1 MTAYS
6 NHSPTA
12 RRTGLA
18 ALLLGGAL
26 LITACSPG
34 ESPADDPSSTGDA
47 AAIDETAGIDWFDGS
62 VEEAFAAAEREDKPL
77 FLYWGAEWCPY
88 CKQVKA
94 TIFTRR
100 DVIRR
105 TRQFVAVELDGDDPA
120 AQQAGEGF
128 GVAGYPTMIV
138 FMPDGEELTRIP
150 NGLNLEAYADIFDL
164 ALNAIRPVADLVRAA
179 LAGESLEDRE
189 WQQLAVYSWG
199 QDNQRALGEFDV
211 RDVFGAL
218 ANACPGSAG
227 SACSRLAMNHIEA
240 AIDAA
245 GDTPLDSAI
254 RDAAVDELM
263 LMLED
268 ERLIAANLDAV
279 LHAGTD
285 FTGAL
290 TESGSEARARLADH
304 WQAVMASLA
313 DDPRLSTVE
322 QFYAAYG
329 PVGFL
334 RLDDPEAVIPE
345 GTQDALRDRVAKAMA
360 NTTDPIER
368 HVVTTTAASLLR
380 AVDLPDEASVL
391 LEGELAQSRQPYYL
405 MSVLASTAEANDDNT
420 SALSWRKRAY
430 ETATGESTRFRWGYG
445 YVVGLIRLAP
455 ESTDEI
461 EAVTAQMFA
470 ELEDPAT
477 AFYGGTGARAERLSS
492 ALLEWAN
499 SDDNADDRVAAL
511 ARLREKT
518 SSVCAAIPP
527 DEAGR
532 ERCDGF
538 LEAPDG
544 A

>member
-1 MTAYS
+1 V
-6 NHSPTA
+6 
-12 RRTGLA
+12 RRR
-18 ALLLGGAL
+18 ALTFLTLGGAIL
-26 LITACSPG
+26 MTACSPG
-34 ESPADDPSSTGDA
+34 EPPASDESPAVDTT
-47 AAIDETAGIDWFDGS
+47 AIDETSGIDWFDGS
-62 VEEAFAAAEREDKPL
+62 VDEAFAAAEREDKPL

-100 DVIRR
+100 DVISR

-138 FMPDGEELTRIP
+138 FTPNGEELTRIP

-179 LAGESLEDRE
+179 LAGELLEDRE
-189 WQQLAVYSWG
+189 WQQLSVYSWG
-199 QDNQRALGEFDV
+199 QDNQRALGDLDRHVAFEALV
-211 RDVFGAL
+211 R
-218 ANACPGSAG
+218 ACPDSAG
-227 SACSRLAMNHIEA
+227 NACSRLAMNHIEA

-245 GDTPLDSAI
+245 EDTPLDPAM
-254 RDAAVDELM
+254 RDAAVDRLM
-263 LMLED
+263 VMLGD

-285 FTGAL
+285 FTAAL
-290 TESGSEARARLADH
+290 TEPGSETRARLAAR
-304 WQAVMASLA
+304 WQGAMETLA

-334 RLDDPEAVIPE
+334 RLDDSEAEIPEAIK
-345 GTQDALRDRVAKAMA
+345 DAVRNRVAQGMTSTA
-360 NTTDPIER
+360 DPIER
-368 HVVTTTAASLLR
+368 HAVTTTAASLLR
-380 AVDLPDEASVL
+380 SVDLPDEASTL
-391 LEGELAQSRQPYYL
+391 LEGELKQSKQPYYL
-405 MSVLASTAEANDDNT
+405 MSVLASTAEANGDNA

-470 ELEDPAT
+470 ELEDPAS
-477 AFYGGTGARAERLSS
+477 AFYSGTGMRAERLSN
-492 ALLEWAN
+492 ALLEWAD
-499 SDDNADDRVAAL
+499 SGDNADDRAAVL
-511 ARLREKT
+511 TRLREKT

-527 DEAGR
+527 GDTGR

-538 LEAPDG
+538 LSASSG
-544 A
+544 

>member
-1 MTAYS
+1 LTA
-6 NHSPTA
+6 HSSSSSTV
-12 RRTGLA
+12 RRR
-18 ALLLGGAL
+18 ALTFLTLGGAIL
-26 LITACSPG
+26 MTACSPG
-34 ESPADDPSSTGDA
+34 EPPASDESPAVDTT
-47 AAIDETAGIDWFDGS
+47 AIDETSGIDWFDGS
-62 VEEAFAAAEREDKPL
+62 VDEAFAAAEREDKPL

-100 DVIRR
+100 DVISR

-138 FMPDGEELTRIP
+138 FTPNGEELTRIP

-179 LAGESLEDRE
+179 LAGELLEDRE
-189 WQQLAVYSWG
+189 WQQLSVYSWG
-199 QDNQRALGEFDV
+199 QDNQRALGDLDRHVAFEALV
-211 RDVFGAL
+211 R
-218 ANACPGSAG
+218 ACPDSAG
-227 SACSRLAMNHIEA
+227 NACSRLAMNHIEA

-245 GDTPLDSAI
+245 EDTPLDPAM
-254 RDAAVDELM
+254 RDAAVDRLM
-263 LMLED
+263 VMLGD

-285 FTGAL
+285 FTAAL
-290 TESGSEARARLADH
+290 TEPGSETRARLAAR
-304 WQAVMASLA
+304 WQGAMETLA

-334 RLDDPEAVIPE
+334 RLDDSEAEIPEAIK
-345 GTQDALRDRVAKAMA
+345 DAVRNRVAQGMTSTA
-360 NTTDPIER
+360 DPIER
-368 HVVTTTAASLLR
+368 HAVTTTAASLLR
-380 AVDLPDEASVL
+380 SVDLPDEASTL
-391 LEGELAQSRQPYYL
+391 LEGELKQSKQPYYL
-405 MSVLASTAEANDDNT
+405 MSVLASTAEANGDNA

-470 ELEDPAT
+470 ELEDPAS
-477 AFYGGTGARAERLSS
+477 AFYSGTGMRAERLSN
-492 ALLEWAN
+492 ALLEWAD
-499 SDDNADDRVAAL
+499 SGDNADDRAAVL
-511 ARLREKT
+511 TRLREKT

-527 DEAGR
+527 GDTGR

-538 LEAPDG
+538 LSASSG
-544 A
+544 

>member
-1 MTAYS
+1 MKQYS
-6 NHSPTA
+6 DNPSTTKRYGFA
-12 RRTGLA
+12 VLALGAFLLA
-18 ALLLGGAL
+18 A
-26 LITACSPG
+26 CSSGEPPG
-34 ESPADDPSSTGDA
+34 EGSATVADTDA
-47 AAIDETAGIDWFDGS
+47 VDETSSIDWFDGG
-62 VEEAFAAAEREDKPL
+62 VDAAFAAAEREDKPL

-120 AQQAGEGF
+120 AQQVGEGF

-138 FMPDGEELTRIP
+138 FTPDGEELTRIP

-189 WQQLAVYSWG
+189 WQQLSVYSWG
-199 QDNQRALGEFDV
+199 QDNQRALGDLDPHSAFD
-211 RDVFGAL
+211 AL
-218 ANACPGSAG
+218 AKACPASAG
-227 SACSRLAMNHIEA
+227 TACSRLAMNHIEA

-245 GDTPLDSAI
+245 EDTPLDPAV
-254 RDAAVDELM
+254 RDAAVDRLM
-263 LMLED
+263 AMLTD

-290 TESGSEARARLADH
+290 TEPGSETRAELAAR
-304 WQAVMASLA
+304 WQAAMEALA

-334 RLDDPEAVIPE
+334 RLDNSEATIPEA
-345 GTQDALRDRVAKAMA
+345 TQDAVRNRVAQAMTR
-360 NTTDPIER
+360 TTDPIER
-368 HVVTTTAASLLR
+368 HAVTTTAASLLR
-380 AVDLPDEASVL
+380 SVDLPDAASTL
-391 LEGELAQSRQPYYL
+391 LEGELKQSKQPYYL
-405 MSVLASTAEANDDNT
+405 MSVLASTAEANGDNA

-455 ESTDEI
+455 ESTAEI

-470 ELEDPAT
+470 ELDDPAS
-477 AFYGGTGARAERLSS
+477 AFYSGTGMRAERLSN
-492 ALLEWAN
+492 ALLEWAG
-499 SDDNADDRVAAL
+499 SDDNADERAAVL

-518 SSVCAAIPP
+518 SSVCDAIPP
-527 DEAGR
+527 GETGR

-538 LEAPDG
+538 LNAASG
-544 A
+544 